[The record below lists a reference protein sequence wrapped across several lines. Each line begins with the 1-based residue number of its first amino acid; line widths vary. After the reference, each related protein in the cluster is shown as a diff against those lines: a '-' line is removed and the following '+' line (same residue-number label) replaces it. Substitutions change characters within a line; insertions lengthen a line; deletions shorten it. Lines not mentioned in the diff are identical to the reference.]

1 MFDKIKQMMEMRQ
14 EAAKLQTMLE
24 AERIEHTGAHGKIK
38 VVMNGKNEIME
49 LVINPDLMGDKAYL
63 ERLVKDTV
71 NDAIKTVQKQMAKK
85 MVQFM

>member
-1 MFDKIKQMMEMRQ
+1 MRERGR

-38 VVMNGKNEIME
+38 VLMNGKNEIME
-49 LVINPDLMGDKAYL
+49 IVINPDLMGDTAYL

-85 MVQFM
+85 MAQFM